1 MRKIFTITAILLSA
15 VMFSSCHRG
24 EHLSKEEKAQRD
36 SILALRPV
44 EQREWISVDP
54 LDLQMNPV
62 KAFARDWMALAVG
75 NNKAMNAMTISWGT
89 IGELWG
95 KPVVIVYVSSDR
107 YSKALMDKNSYFTV
121 SAFPESIKN
130 REILSYIGS
139 HSQAEEP
146 DKVTNAGLKV
156 EYSALGNPLF
166 KQANLAIE
174 CKKLYSD
181 EFKKT
186 LMPDD
191 VRHLYDELGVH
202 TFYIGEIVNVF
213 VKNSDG
219 VDELIQK
226 EEAQS
231 DSQQQQHQGK

>member
-1 MRKIFTITAILLSA
+1 MKKVFYIVTVLLS
-15 VMFSSCHRG
+15 VMMFSSCHRG
-24 EHLSKEEKAQRD
+24 ERLTKEEKAQRD
-36 SILALRPV
+36 SLLALRPV
-44 EQREWISVDP
+44 EQREWISMDP

-75 NNKAMNAMTISWGT
+75 NNKAMNSMTISWGT

-107 YSKALMDKNSYFTV
+107 HSKALMDKNSYFTV
-121 SAFPESIKN
+121 SAFPQSLKN

-146 DKVTNAGLKV
+146 DKTANAGLTV
-156 EYSALGNPLF
+156 EFSSLGNPMF
-166 KQANLAIE
+166 KQANLTIE

-181 EFKKT
+181 EFKKS
-186 LMPDD
+186 LMPED
-191 VRHLYDELGVH
+191 VRHLYDEMGVH
-202 TFYIGEIVNVF
+202 SFYIGEIVNVF

-231 DSQQQQHQGK
+231 NSQPQQRQGK